1 MTRDGT
7 ARIALE
13 RGESNVGTGVA
24 VLDHLL
30 TELAETGGFTLNLE
44 IAPDEPEAEVGA
56 AGKELGQAL
65 APLVRAPGAAG
76 RGVGIVAADEA
87 LAMVVVEA
95 SGKALV
101 ASNADLTSTR
111 AGGLQTD
118 LAAGF
123 LHSLAQSAGLTVHV
137 RLIEGEDSQ
146 HVLSAI
152 FKALGVALAH
162 TCAES

>member
-1 MTRDGT
+1 VTQGAAAQIVLDR
-7 ARIALE
+7 A
-13 RGESNVGTGVA
+13 GESSIATGVA

-30 TELAETGGFTLNLE
+30 LALAEAGGFGLRLE
-44 IAPDEPEAEVGA
+44 IAPDEPEAEVDKAGATLGA
-56 AGKELGQAL
+56 ALRPLLGQ
-65 APLVRAPGAAG
+65 

-95 SGKALV
+95 SGNPLV

-111 AGGLQTD
+111 VGGLQTD
-118 LAAGF
+118 LVAAF
-123 LHSLAQSAGLTVHV
+123 LENLADAAGLTIHV

-152 FKALGVALAH
+152 FKGLGAALSEACEPARRH
-162 TCAES
+162 T